1 MQSFKKNWT
10 LFMSVF
16 DRLGN
21 GSLKSIELRLQTY
34 LTNSQ
39 LFAKSNV
46 EINVMLKLK
55 QITTKKPQN
64 WLWHFFIT
72 VKRKCSKLKQFW
84 CKTLFIQPT

>member
-1 MQSFKKNWT
+1 
-10 LFMSVF
+10 MSVF

-64 WLWHFFIT
+64 
-72 VKRKCSKLKQFW
+72 
-84 CKTLFIQPT
+84 